1 MVLSP
6 CQTPSYHQLN
16 DQHDHLWL
24 QLQVNIVE
32 VVTDDGDQHDSGV
45 GVVDLDQRYLAGPA
59 EAVELVV
66 VVVVGD

>member
-1 MVLSP
+1 M
-6 CQTPSYHQLN
+6 
-16 DQHDHLWL
+16 
-24 QLQVNIVE
+24 NIVE

-66 VVVVGD
+66 VAVLGN